1 MKANLSARAI
11 NCLEQSGIYEI
22 SPISVRKAIEE
33 KKIAANQRMVG
44 STTWKEIKSFAC
56 VLNEPAKLPCN
67 GMSLRDW
74 FAGMALGHIPALLDV
89 SDENAS
95 CENIAG
101 HAYQIADAMLA
112 ARDRKEVAS

>member
-1 MKANLSARAI
+1 MMPNGDSAWI
-11 NCLEQSGIYEI
+11 
-22 SPISVRKAIEE
+22 
-33 KKIAANQRMVG
+33 KIA
-44 STTWKEIKSFAC
+44 
-56 VLNEPAKLPCN
+56 P

-112 ARDRKEVAS
+112 ARETKS